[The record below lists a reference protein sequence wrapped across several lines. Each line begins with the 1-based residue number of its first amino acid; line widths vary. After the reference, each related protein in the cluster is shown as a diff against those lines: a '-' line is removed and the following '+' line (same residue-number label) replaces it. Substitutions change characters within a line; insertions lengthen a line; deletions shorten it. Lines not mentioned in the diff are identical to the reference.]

1 MSITLATRTM
11 MFIANGYGASKA
23 FNAASNAAQCELSFA
38 SDPGLAIGDI
48 VEITSGWGRLNNRL
62 ARVDSISG
70 AGPYLAVLEDI
81 DTSDTDVYPPG
92 SGTGSVREISGWTEI
107 TQKKSISASGG
118 EQQFADITSIEDD
131 VEKKIP
137 TIRSAVSVSVEVY
150 DDPTLAYVPVV
161 KAAADASRVAGLKM
175 SFPNGSVLYA
185 NAYWSIQDVPNVAKN
200 EALTAKVDTS
210 YASAPTRYAA

>member
-1 MSITLATRTM
+1 MAITLSTRTM
-11 MFIANGYGASKA
+11 MYIASTYGADKT
-23 FNAASNAAQCELSFA
+23 FTAASNAAQCELSFA
-38 SDPGLAIGDI
+38 ADPGLASGDV

-62 ARVDSISG
+62 ARVDSVSG
-70 AGPYLAVLEDI
+70 VGPYLAVLEDI
-81 DTSDTDVYPPG
+81 DTSDTDIYPA
-92 SGTGSVREISGWTEI
+92 GTGTGTVREVTAWTEI

-118 EQQFADITSIEDD
+118 EQQFADATSIEDD

-137 TIRSAVSVSVEVY
+137 TIRSAVSVSVEVF

-161 KAAADASRVAGLKM
+161 KAAADASRVAGVKM

-185 NAYWSIQDVPNVAKN
+185 NAYWSIQDVPNIAKN
-200 EALTAKVDTS
+200 EALTAKVDMS

>member
-1 MSITLATRTM
+1 MAITLSTKTAVL
-11 MFIANGYGASKA
+11 IASAYGAAKIFTA
-23 FNAASNAAQCELSFA
+23 VSNAVQCELSFA
-38 SDPGLAIGDI
+38 SDPSLSIGDV

-70 AGPYLAVLEDI
+70 AGPYLVVLEDI
-81 DTSDTDVYPPG
+81 DTSDTDAYPAG
-92 SGTGSVREISGWTEI
+92 TGTGSVREITGWTEI
-107 TQKKSISASGG
+107 TQIKSLSSSGG
-118 EQQFADITSIEDD
+118 EQQFADITSIADD

-137 TIRSAVSVSVEVY
+137 TIRSAVSVSMELY

-175 SFPNGSVLYA
+175 TFPNGSVLYA

-200 EALTAKVDTS
+200 EALTAKLDMS